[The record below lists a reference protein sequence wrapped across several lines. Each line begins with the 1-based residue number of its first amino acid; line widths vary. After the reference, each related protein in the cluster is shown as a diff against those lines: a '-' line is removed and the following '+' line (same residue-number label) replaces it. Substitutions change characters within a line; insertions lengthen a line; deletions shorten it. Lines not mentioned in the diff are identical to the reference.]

1 MPVVV
6 PVIVNIGVIHAN
18 DPLTDVKAIS
28 HVLGAPSPKMMLSV
42 PPYAASSSSA
52 REAMWSRI
60 LSNGWRAS

>member
-42 PPYAASSSSA
+42 PPYAAMLELCA
-52 REAMWSRI
+52 RGNVVADPVECDGSH
-60 LSNGWRAS
+60 